1 MKTKQ
6 VILKGFM
13 KDGLYPINLQ
23 QLSTIPVNFLANKVS
38 SNLWHARL
46 GHPQARILTKL
57 CLPSMD
63 KQNVFCESCVLE
75 KSTKLP
81 FESRKSYAT
90 AFLHTLH
97 SDVWGP
103 AFVPSYDGNH
113 FYLIIVDEYSRYIWF
128 FPMNRKSDVAIIFP
142 SFLKQM
148 ETQFDTHVKIFQSDG
163 GGEFVNQSLQNL
175 FKTDGIIHRIS
186 CLGTPEQNGLAE
198 RHHRHIVETRLTLL
212 SHAFVPIKF

>member
-1 MKTKQ
+1 
-6 VILKGFM
+6 
-13 KDGLYPINLQ
+13 
-23 QLSTIPVNFLANKVS
+23 
-38 SNLWHARL
+38 
-46 GHPQARILTKL
+46 
-57 CLPSMD
+57 
-63 KQNVFCESCVLE
+63 
-75 KSTKLP
+75 
-81 FESRKSYAT
+81 
-90 AFLHTLH
+90 
-97 SDVWGP
+97 
-103 AFVPSYDGNH
+103 
-113 FYLIIVDEYSRYIWF
+113 
-128 FPMNRKSDVAIIFP
+128 MNRKSDVAIIFP